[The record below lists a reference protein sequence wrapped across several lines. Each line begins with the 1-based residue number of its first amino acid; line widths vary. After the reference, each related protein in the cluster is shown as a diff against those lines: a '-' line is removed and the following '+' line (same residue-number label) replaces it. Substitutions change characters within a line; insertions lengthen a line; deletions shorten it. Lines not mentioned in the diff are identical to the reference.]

1 MLSESISLMSWCDI
15 GVNFTDK
22 RLDFEPVFERAMA
35 ADIDHIIIT
44 GTSLDKSQ
52 QAIQLAEQYPSHLS
66 TTAGVHPHDA
76 SQFSLQTINEL
87 KALAK
92 SNRVVAIGECG
103 LDFNRN
109 FSTPEQQF
117 FAFEQQLKLACE
129 LGLPVFLHERDAF
142 EAQIKFLT
150 KYRNALKGGVV
161 HCFTGNIQQMNH
173 YLDLDLYIGI
183 TGWVCDLKRGQA
195 LRDAVKSLPLN
206 RILLETDAPY
216 LRPKGLANNRKVDNG
231 NNEPA
236 YLPYVAEEI
245 ASLMAT
251 DIKTLQ
257 ISSQANTH
265 ALFNISSMSAKDN
278 RAE

>member
-1 MLSESISLMSWCDI
+1 MLWCDI
-15 GVNFTDK
+15 GVNFTDN
-22 RLDFEPVFERAMA
+22 RLIFEPVYERALA
-35 ADIDHIIIT
+35 ANVNHIIIT
-44 GTSLDKSQ
+44 GTNLDKSQ
-52 QAIQLAEQYPSHLS
+52 KAIQLAEQYPHHLS

-76 SQFSLQTINEL
+76 SQFNIQTLNDL
-87 KALAK
+87 KTLAK
-92 SNRVVAIGECG
+92 SDRVVAIGECG

-109 FSTPEQQF
+109 FSTPTEQL

-142 EAQIKFLT
+142 EAQIELLT
-150 KYRNALKGGVV
+150 KYQKALKGGVV
-161 HCFTGNIQQMNH
+161 HCFTGNIEQMNR

-195 LRDAVKSLPLN
+195 LRDAVQSLPLN

-236 YLPYVAEEI
+236 YLPFIAQEVAN
-245 ASLMAT
+245 LMAT

-257 ISSQANTH
+257 LASHTNTQT
-265 ALFNISSMSAKDN
+265 LFNISSMCADL
-278 RAE
+278 A

>member
-1 MLSESISLMSWCDI
+1 VSWCDI

-22 RLDFEPVFERAMA
+22 RLSFKPVLERALTA
-35 ADIDHIIIT
+35 GVNHIIIT
-44 GTSLDKSQ
+44 GTNLDKSR
-52 QAIQLAEQYPSHLS
+52 QAIRLAEQHPIHLS

-76 SQFSLQTINEL
+76 SQFNIQTTDEL
-87 KALAK
+87 RTLATSK
-92 SNRVVAIGECG
+92 HVVAIGECG

-109 FSTPEQQF
+109 FSTPEQQI

-142 EAQIKFLT
+142 EAQITLLT
-150 KYRNALKGGVV
+150 KYHNKLKGGVV
-161 HCFTGNIQQMNH
+161 HCFTGDVEQMKC
-173 YLDLDLYIGI
+173 YLDLGFHIGI

-216 LRPKGLANNRKVDNG
+216 LRPKGLANNRKVDSG

-236 YLPYVAEEI
+236 YLPFVAEEV
-245 ASLMAT
+245 ASLMAI
-251 DIKTLQ
+251 DIQVLQ
-257 ISSQANTH
+257 LASQMNTQ
-265 ALFNISSMSAKDN
+265 ALFEILNINNN
-278 RAE
+278 RVE

>member
-1 MLSESISLMSWCDI
+1 MSWCDI

-22 RLDFEPVFERAMA
+22 RLFLEPVLERAIA
-35 ADIDHIIIT
+35 ADVNHIIIT

-52 QAIQLAEQYPSHLS
+52 KAIQLAQQYPNHLS

-76 SQFSLQTINEL
+76 SQFTVQTINEL
-87 KALAK
+87 KTLAK
-92 SNRVVAIGECG
+92 SNYVVAIGECG

-109 FSTPEQQF
+109 FSTPNEQL
-117 FAFEQQLKLACE
+117 FAFEQQLKVACE

-142 EAQIKFLT
+142 EPQIALLT
-150 KYRNALKGGVV
+150 KYSKELTGGVV
-161 HCFTGNIQQMNH
+161 HCFTGDIQQMNR
-173 YLDLDLYIGI
+173 YLDLGLYIGI
-183 TGWVCDLKRGQA
+183 TGWVCDLKRGQT
-195 LRDAVKSLPLN
+195 LREAVKSLPLN

-236 YLPYVAEEI
+236 YLPYVAGEV

-257 ISSQANTH
+257 VASQANTQ
-265 ALFNISSMSAKDN
+265 ALFNFSMM
-278 RAE
+278 RANCAQ

>member
-1 MLSESISLMSWCDI
+1 MSWCDI

-22 RLDFEPVFERAMA
+22 RLVFEPVLERALA
-35 ADIDHIIIT
+35 VDVNHIIIT
-44 GTSLDKSQ
+44 GTNLDKSQ
-52 QAIQLAEQYPSHLS
+52 QAINLAEQYPRHLS
-66 TTAGVHPHDA
+66 TTVGVHPHDA
-76 SQFSLQTINEL
+76 SQFTAQTIHAL
-87 KALAK
+87 KTLAK

-109 FSTPEQQF
+109 FSTPDEQL
-117 FAFEQQLKLACE
+117 FAFEQQLKIACE

-142 EAQIKFLT
+142 EAQIELLT
-150 KYRNALKGGVV
+150 KYRKELKGGVA
-161 HCFTGNIQQMNH
+161 HCFTGDIEQMNR

-195 LRDAVKSLPLN
+195 LREAVKSLPLN

-216 LRPKGLANNRKVDNG
+216 LRPKGLANNRKVDHG

-236 YLPYVAEEI
+236 YLPYVANEV
-245 ASLMAT
+245 ACLMAT

-257 ISSQANTH
+257 LASQTNTQT
-265 ALFNISSMSAKDN
+265 LFNISCIDIN
-278 RAE
+278 HAE

>member
-1 MLSESISLMSWCDI
+1 MPWCDI

-22 RLDFEPVFERAMA
+22 RLPFESVFERALA
-35 ADIDHIIIT
+35 ADVKHMIIT
-44 GTSLDKSQ
+44 GTSLNKSQ
-52 QAIQLAEQYPSHLS
+52 QAIQLADQHPRHLS
-66 TTAGVHPHDA
+66 TTVGIHPHDA
-76 SQFSLQTINEL
+76 NQFSAQTLNEL
-87 KALAK
+87 NVLAK

-109 FSTPEQQF
+109 FSTPEQQL

-142 EAQIKFLT
+142 DPQIELLT
-150 KYRNALKGGVV
+150 KYHKELKGGVV
-161 HCFTGNIQQMNH
+161 HCFTGNAEQMDR

-183 TGWVCDLKRGQA
+183 TGWVCDLKRGGA
-195 LRDAVKSLPLN
+195 LRDAVKSLPIN

-236 YLPYVAEEI
+236 YLPYIAEEL
-245 ASLMAT
+245 ARLMAT
-251 DIKTLQ
+251 DIDTLQ
-257 ISSQANTH
+257 AASQDNTQT
-265 ALFNISSMSAKDN
+265 LFNIPSMSVHHAT
-278 RAE
+278 